1 MRSRR
6 ISQSECDFDS
16 VLQWSELMIREFLM
30 QKKAIEAVRR
40 ELEQSQKENAELRSK
55 LRMIKAAIG

>member
-1 MRSRR
+1 
-6 ISQSECDFDS
+6 
-16 VLQWSELMIREFLM
+16 MIREFLM